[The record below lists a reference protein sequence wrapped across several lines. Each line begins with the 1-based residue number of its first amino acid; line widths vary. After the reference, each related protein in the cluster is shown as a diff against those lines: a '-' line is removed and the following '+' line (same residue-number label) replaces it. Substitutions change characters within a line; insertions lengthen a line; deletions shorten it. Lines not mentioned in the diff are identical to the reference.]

1 MVERKQVD
9 MKTRLIGISAVYWLA
24 ALMLLGLT
32 TILHGH
38 CAGTDEAMRQCVA
51 DKQRISIWGLILA
64 SILYCAI
71 LFRVAR
77 RAS

>member
-1 MVERKQVD
+1 
-9 MKTRLIGISAVYWLA
+9 MKTRLIGISAVYWLV

-38 CAGTDEAMRQCVA
+38 CAGSEAAMQQCDA
-51 DKQRISIWGLILA
+51 DKQRISVWGLILA

-71 LFRVAR
+71 LYRAAR
-77 RAS
+77 REE